1 MPDAAQ
7 DIAGCCGML
16 LGCCLPI
23 SMDNGY
29 RTHARCLTNSG
40 PRRGRPLNE
49 QSPFLADCCFL
60 QPITDQYEVMRTA
73 VGNGL
78 PTEPLAGEL
87 EEIRLLLPGKPEIA
101 FSPQYAAAPLFDE
114 TFQLACRQA

>member
-1 MPDAAQ
+1 MLRDVVRMLSSYLDGQRIQ
-7 DIAGCCGML
+7 D
-16 LGCCLPI
+16 
-23 SMDNGY
+23 
-29 RTHARCLTNSG
+29 
-40 PRRGRPLNE
+40 PRQMFNELRPAPPRPLNE